1 MMFNSVLT
9 TVGASSQWAQPS
21 RGMATLKAIKSRL
34 KAVSS
39 IQKITKSMKMVSAAK
54 YAKAERELR
63 PAKVYGA
70 GAQVFYDRA
79 EVKQDEK
86 KPNHLIVAMTSDR
99 GLCGSA
105 HSTICRTIRNDL
117 PQKAQGANVKIIAVG
132 DKSKAILS
140 RLFKDKI
147 LMHLVD
153 IGKKPPV
160 FSDAAFVANHILK
173 SGFEFDVGQLY
184 YNNFKSVVKYRT
196 TVLPIF
202 SREAIENAGK
212 LNVYDSLD
220 EEVLRSYSEFSLATL
235 VYFTMKESAC
245 TEQSSRMTAM
255 DSASK
260 NAGEM
265 ISKLTLLYN
274 RSRQAVITKELIE
287 IISGAS
293 TLQ

>member
-1 MMFNSVLT
+1 
-9 TVGASSQWAQPS
+9 
-21 RGMATLKAIKSRL
+21 
-34 KAVSS
+34 
-39 IQKITKSMKMVSAAK
+39 MVSAAK
-54 YAKAERELR
+54 YTKAERELR
-63 PAKVYGA
+63 PAKVYGV
-70 GAQVFYDRA
+70 GAQAFYERA

-105 HSTICRTIRNDL
+105 HSNICRTIKNDL
-117 PQKAQGANVKIIAVG
+117 PLKAQGTNVKIIAVG
-132 DKSKAILS
+132 EKSRAILS

-147 LMHLVD
+147 LMHLTE

-160 FSDAAFVANHILK
+160 FADAAFVATNILK
-173 SGFEFDVGQLY
+173 SGFEYDVGQLY
-184 YNNFKSVVKYRT
+184 YNSFKSVVKYRT
-196 TVLPIF
+196 QIQPIYTM
-202 SREAIENAGK
+202 STIENAGK
-212 LNVYDSLD
+212 LNLYDSLD
-220 EEVLRSYSEFSLATL
+220 EEVLRSYCEFSLTTL
-235 VYFTMKESAC
+235 LYYCLKDSAC

-265 ISKLTLLYN
+265 IAKLTLQYN

-293 TLQ
+293 TIQ